1 VSIFMWLFLA
11 FIGLCVYGAISGFRS
26 GLRSARNPNA
36 SNDRRD
42 RVRKLNQQ
50 RINAEANRQAA
61 ERIRRM

>member
-1 VSIFMWLFLA
+1 VSIFMWLLFGY
-11 FIGLCVYGAISGFRS
+11 IGLCVYGAISGWRS
-26 GLRSARNPNA
+26 GVRSARNPNA

-50 RINAEANRQAA
+50 RIHAEANRQAA